1 MRWTRKAWVKTAIP
15 SPSLGTVVGKPLVP
29 PSLFRAGR
37 GRTGIPIPVSGRLP
51 WDAGDSESWESAGI
65 SPADPP
71 RVVSLEEPELRLEH
85 CIEFVVRGNPPP
97 TLHWLHNGQPLRESK
112 ITHVEYYQEGE
123 VSEGCLLFNKPT
135 HYNNGNYTLIAK
147 NPLGTAN
154 QTINGHFLKE
164 PFPGEGGAAFRE
176 HAGRGSDRRHS
187 VSLHTATSGHRLTR
201 GRVQP
206 PPAF

>member
-1 MRWTRKAWVKTAIP
+1 MKMAISSILWVGAGGA
-15 SPSLGTVVGKPLVP
+15 PSLLSCVGKLWDSHSSFWKATLGHSGLCVLGFNWPL
-29 PSLFRAGR
+29 
-37 GRTGIPIPVSGRLP
+37 
-51 WDAGDSESWESAGI
+51 
-65 SPADPP
+65 PADPP

-164 PFPGEGGAAFRE
+164 PFPGERRVWWLIPSGSSGGGSGWLERHRSMNHESSWATTHTGRTHSALSAFW
-176 HAGRGSDRRHS
+176 
-187 VSLHTATSGHRLTR
+187 VN
-201 GRVQP
+201 
-206 PPAF
+206 

>member
-1 MRWTRKAWVKTAIP
+1 MGEELGFP
-15 SPSLGTVVGKPLVP
+15 PQSLVSCSGTWETVYPGSQPACP
-29 PSLFRAGR
+29 P
-37 GRTGIPIPVSGRLP
+37 T
-51 WDAGDSESWESAGI
+51 
-65 SPADPP
+65 DPP

-164 PFPGEGGAAFRE
+164 PFPGEGRATFGPPHSVPEHRAGQPGRGRSVNPASVTSGNQT
-176 HAGRGSDRRHS
+176 HAGAYSAPTSILCKPDKAS
-187 VSLHTATSGHRLTR
+187 VFA
-201 GRVQP
+201 
-206 PPAF
+206 

>member
-1 MRWTRKAWVKTAIP
+1 MDPGRLGADRHLFP
-15 SPSLGTVVGKPLVP
+15 SFGGWLGGTPDSLRLC
-29 PSLFRAGR
+29 RAG
-37 GRTGIPIPVSGRLP
+37 GKS
-51 WDAGDSESWESAGI
+51 GDSRGCSRAWASVRRASAGL

-97 TLHWLHNGQPLRESK
+97 TLHWLHNGQPLRESR
-112 ITHVEYYQEGE
+112 IIRVEYYQEGE

-135 HYNNGNYTLIAK
+135 HYNNGNYTLVAK

-164 PFPGEGGAAFRE
+164 PFPGEGTDSFQELGGGHGSLGGEAASTLIVTVGNR
-176 HAGRGSDRRHS
+176 
-187 VSLHTATSGHRLTR
+187 TR
-201 GRVQP
+201 GDTSHPQHV
-206 PPAF
+206 A

>member
-1 MRWTRKAWVKTAIP
+1 MGLQKSDMTEHACTHEE
-15 SPSLGTVVGKPLVP
+15 LGCLPQLLEGYSRTWEVPCPGLQLACPL
-29 PSLFRAGR
+29 
-37 GRTGIPIPVSGRLP
+37 
-51 WDAGDSESWESAGI
+51 
-65 SPADPP
+65 ADPP

-112 ITHVEYYQEGE
+112 IIHVEYYQEGE

-164 PFPGEGGAAFRE
+164 PFPGEGGTALGWLIPPGAQG
-176 HAGRGSDRRHS
+176 GRG
-187 VSLHTATSGHRLTR
+187 VGA
-201 GRVQP
+201 
-206 PPAF
+206 